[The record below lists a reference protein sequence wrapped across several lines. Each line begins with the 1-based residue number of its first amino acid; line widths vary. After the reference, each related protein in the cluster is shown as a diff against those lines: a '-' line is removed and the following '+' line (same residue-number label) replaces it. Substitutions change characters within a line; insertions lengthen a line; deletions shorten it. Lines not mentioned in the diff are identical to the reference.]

1 MTELIFENL
10 TYIGYAAAL
19 LATVWLANF
28 LLEIYYTRVV
38 AQNCKSLRECLSGAA
53 RFFAVCA
60 GVTLLTVAISAFPAF
75 LTAVGLTVPDEY
87 VEAMSVLAII
97 GLFAKSIYEYAASA
111 MKKLNSI
118 LADELKDMNR
128 EKDRR

>member
-60 GVTLLTVAISAFPAF
+60 GVTLLTVAISAFPA
-75 LTAVGLTVPDEY
+75 VPYGSWTNRAGRICRSNVCAGDNR
-87 VEAMSVLAII
+87 A
-97 GLFAKSIYEYAASA
+97 FR
-111 MKKLNSI
+111 KKHL
-118 LADELKDMNR
+118 
-128 EKDRR
+128 